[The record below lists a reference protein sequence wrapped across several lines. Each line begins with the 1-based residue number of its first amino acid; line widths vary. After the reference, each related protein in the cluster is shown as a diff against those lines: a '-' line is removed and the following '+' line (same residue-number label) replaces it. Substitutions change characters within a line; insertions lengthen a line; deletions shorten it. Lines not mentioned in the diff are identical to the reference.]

1 MGKPSVNF
9 PFDAVKAKIDAAKT
23 ITILTHVNPDADTLG
38 TGLGIFALLN
48 QDKNKRIEIVNAS
61 AHLPRHLHFLPYFH
75 KIKSQIEYQDSLI
88 ISCDSG
94 SADRLGFDLE
104 GREIINVDH
113 HVSNTKYG
121 TLNVVVPEYAS
132 ASQVAFALFDPLY
145 PMNAEAATCF
155 YTALFSDTKHFT
167 TSSVNSEVLQVAQA
181 LVKFGALP
189 YEIASY
195 LTQRKPLSALR
206 ILEKALATLCL
217 SADAKIA
224 TIWVTQK
231 EIKAT
236 GATVPDMDGI
246 VDYARSLA
254 TVEIALFAMELEEGM
269 RISLRSKE
277 IDILP
282 LALFFGGGGHKLAAG
297 FTLPASDFQE
307 TIDTILTKIHTLGLL
322 NETKA

>member
-1 MGKPSVNF
+1 MVKPSVNF

-61 AHLPRHLHFLPYFH
+61 THLPRHLHFLPYFH

-94 SADRLGFDLE
+94 SEDRLGFDVE

-113 HVSNTKYG
+113 HVSNSKYG

-155 YTALFSDTKHFT
+155 YTALFSDTQHFT

-254 TVEIALFAMELEEGM
+254 TVEIALFVMELEEGM

-322 NETKA
+322 NET